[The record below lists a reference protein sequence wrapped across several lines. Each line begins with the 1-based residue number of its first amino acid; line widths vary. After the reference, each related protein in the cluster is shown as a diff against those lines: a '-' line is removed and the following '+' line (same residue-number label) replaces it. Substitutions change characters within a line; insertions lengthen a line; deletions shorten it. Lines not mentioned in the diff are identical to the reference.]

1 MASSPSSQLAM
12 KESSSLSL
20 QELAKVPMFTIPNR
34 YICVNQEPT
43 ITPSKSNPSIPTIDL
58 QALLM
63 EETKDLG
70 LQKLH
75 SACKDWGIFQLVNHG
90 VNPSVL
96 AKLKNGI
103 EEFLQP
109 SPGREKMLYK
119 FRPGEAEGYGQTI
132 VFSDDQ
138 KVDWADRFYMIT
150 NPIYKRKPHLLP
162 KLPSSLRE
170 ALEAYILQLQDLSR
184 TLLGFIAQ
192 TSKIG
197 KREMEDMAEDGMQSM
212 RMTYYPPCPKPEL
225 VTGITPHSDATMITI
240 LHQVN
245 GVDGLQVKSE
255 DGNWIP
261 VEFHPDAFVVNVG
274 DILEM
279 FSNGLYKS
287 AEHRVMVDP
296 TKERISIAMFF
307 NAKLEVEIGPARCL
321 INEENPP
328 AFRRMKMEEYVKEFF
343 SRKLDGK
350 SFLDRMRIQKVN
362 AKPDIIGRNS
372 IS

>member
-12 KESSSLSL
+12 KESSVSI
-20 QELAKVPMFTIPNR
+20 QELAKVPMLTIPNR
-34 YICVNQEPT
+34 YICINQEP
-43 ITPSKSNPSIPTIDL
+43 IISSSNSSPSIPTIDL

-70 LQKLH
+70 LHKLH

-90 VNPSVL
+90 VHPSVL
-96 AKLKNGI
+96 AKLRNGI
-103 EEFLQP
+103 EEFYSLP
-109 SPGREKMLYK
+109 LEEKMLYK
-119 FRPGEAEGYGQTI
+119 FSTGEAEGYGQTI

-138 KVDWADRFYMIT
+138 KVDWADRFYMTT
-150 NPIYKRKPHLLP
+150 NPIHKRNPHLLP

-170 ALEAYILQLQDLSR
+170 AVEAYILQLQDLSR
-184 TLLGFIAQ
+184 TLLGFIAE

-197 KREMEDMAEDGMQSM
+197 KREMEDIAEDGMQSM

-225 VTGITPHSDATMITI
+225 VMGLTPHSDATLITI

-245 GVDGLQVKSE
+245 GVDGLQVKS
-255 DGNWIP
+255 DYGNWIP
-261 VEFHPDAFVVNVG
+261 VKFLPDAFVVNVG

-287 AEHRVMVDP
+287 VEHRVMVDS

-307 NAKLEVEIGPARCL
+307 NAKFEAEIGPAHCL

-350 SFLDRMRIQKVN
+350 SFLDRMRIHKVN
-362 AKPDIIGRNS
+362 AKPDIIIGQNS

>member
-1 MASSPSSQLAM
+1 M
-12 KESSSLSL
+12 KESSESL
-20 QELAKVPMFTIPNR
+20 QELAKVPMLIIPDR

-43 ITPSKSNPSIPTIDL
+43 ISSSNSNPSIPTIDL
-58 QALLM
+58 QTLLM

-70 LQKLH
+70 LQNLH

-96 AKLKNGI
+96 AKLRNGI
-103 EEFLQP
+103 EEFYSLP
-109 SPGREKMLYK
+109 LEEKMLYK

-138 KVDWADRFYMIT
+138 KIDWADRFYMIT
-150 NPIYKRKPHLLP
+150 NPIFKRKPHLLP

-170 ALEAYILQLQDLSR
+170 ALEAYILQLQDVSR

-192 TSKIG
+192 TLKIG

-225 VTGITPHSDATMITI
+225 VTGITPHSDATLITI

-245 GVDGLQVKSE
+245 GVDGLQVKTD

-261 VEFHPDAFVVNVG
+261 VEFHPADALVVNVG
-274 DILEM
+274 DTLEI
-279 FSNGLYKS
+279 FSNGVYKS
-287 AEHRVMVDP
+287 VEHRVMVDSS
-296 TKERISIAMFF
+296 KERISIAMFF
-307 NAKLEVEIGPARCL
+307 NAKFEAEIGPARCL

-350 SFLDRMRIQKVN
+350 SFLDRTRIQKVN
-362 AKPDIIGRNS
+362 AKPDIIGENS
-372 IS
+372 VVKD

>member
-1 MASSPSSQLAM
+1 M
-12 KESSSLSL
+12 KESSESL
-20 QELAKVPMFTIPNR
+20 QELAKVPMLTIPDR

-43 ITPSKSNPSIPTIDL
+43 ISSSNSNPSIPTIDL

-96 AKLKNGI
+96 AKLRNGI
-103 EEFLQP
+103 EEFYSLP
-109 SPGREKMLYK
+109 LEEKMLYK
-119 FRPGEAEGYGQTI
+119 FRPSEAEGYGQTI

-138 KVDWADRFYMIT
+138 KVDWADRLYMIT
-150 NPIYKRKPHLLP
+150 NPIYKRNPRLLP
-162 KLPSSLRE
+162 KLPSSLRV
-170 ALEAYILQLQDLSR
+170 ALEAYILQLQDISR

-192 TSKIG
+192 TLKIG
-197 KREMEDMAEDGMQSM
+197 KREMEDMTEDGLQSM
-212 RMTYYPPCPKPEL
+212 RMNYYPPCPKPEL
-225 VTGITPHSDATMITI
+225 VTGITPHSDATLITI

-245 GVDGLQVKSE
+245 GVDGLQVKTD

-261 VEFHPDAFVVNVG
+261 VELHPDAFVVNIG
-274 DILEM
+274 DILEI

-287 AEHRVMVDP
+287 VEHRVMVNS

-307 NAKLEVEIGPARCL
+307 NPKMESEIGPSPCL
-321 INEENPP
+321 ANHQNPP
-328 AFRRMKMEEYVKEFF
+328 AFKRMKMEEYLKEFF

-350 SFLDRMRIQKVN
+350 SVLHRMRISKVTM
-362 AKPDIIGRNS
+362 
-372 IS
+372 